1 MAIGERKSTPK
12 PGRISSTNSPAG
24 TSKPAPAAKKGSL
37 SESLFPQI
45 KRLIWIPHDGTDLLK
60 KQSRNAFRP
69 GPPGNL
75 YPQTGTANGSAPA
88 PSTKT
93 NYLSPISDPYLLPT
107 LARRQK
113 P

>member
-1 MAIGERKSTPK
+1 MMEPIC
-12 PGRISSTNSPAG
+12 
-24 TSKPAPAAKKGSL
+24 
-37 SESLFPQI
+37 
-45 KRLIWIPHDGTDLLK
+45 LK

-75 YPQTGTANGSAPA
+75 YPQIGTANGSAPA

-107 LARRQK
+107 LALRQNPIK
-113 P
+113 KTTLQNYLPL